1 MNFEVSEL
9 NKLNLPELKEVLKD
23 LTLYKSLVK
32 QLWNRWRR
40 QYNKLK
46 TWEKTLLVEY
56 FSALD
61 KDYVLEE
68 SMKIFEKVFG
78 IKNIDSSSIKLIEKD
93 TVQWGMRLFVD
104 DKVLDLT
111 YSKIEKQFAVAS

>member
-9 NKLNLPELKEVLKD
+9 KGLNLSELKEVLKD
-23 LTLYKSLVK
+23 LNLYKSLVK
-32 QLWNRWRR
+32 QLWNRWVKE
-40 QYNKLK
+40 YNKLK

-61 KDYVLEE
+61 KDYVLSE
-68 SMKIFEKVFG
+68 SKKVFEKVFDL
-78 IKNIDSSSIKLIEKD
+78 KDIDSSKINLVEKD
-93 TVQWGMRLFVD
+93 DVKWGMRLFVD

-111 YSKIEKQFAVAS
+111 YSKIEKQFA